1 MSINLHAYMGICQ
14 GHFYSPPPLPRDHA
28 LKGPSSTPSAP
39 KPSRREQWGAVA
51 DCLRFEKESFGAL
64 HTILDGLDQAGKDA
78 TWAESDPRFESSTL
92 PTDLKD
98 RAS

>member
-1 MSINLHAYMGICQ
+1 MPS
-14 GHFYSPPPLPRDHA
+14 RV
-28 LKGPSSTPSAP
+28 PSSTPSAP